1 MNHIVQRAILF
12 VLKNYPL
19 KRWERKKMHLKI
31 IFLIVVILTAGYG
44 CISVGRPF
52 FSDDLSWII
61 KDQTTKDYIYDDLGE
76 PFRVGVD
83 SGKLTWTYGYYKYH
97 LIGSTHTK
105 DLVIYFNKDGTV
117 NSYVFNTSFPEEKE
131 KWKNRTE
138 P

>member
-1 MNHIVQRAILF
+1 
-12 VLKNYPL
+12 
-19 KRWERKKMHLKI
+19 MHLKR
-31 IFLIVVILTAGYG
+31 IFLIALILMAGYG

-52 FSDDLSWII
+52 SSDDLSWII
-61 KDQTTKDYIYDDLGE
+61 KDQTTKDDIYDDLGE

-97 LIGSTHTK
+97 LIGSALTK
-105 DLVIYFNKDGTV
+105 DLVIYFAKDGTV

-131 KWKNRTE
+131 KWKNRRE